1 MEQSVKWED
10 FLEANRINP
19 NSLPDNV
26 KHKID
31 VFEQTFEQYEETD
44 DDDDDAL
51 RTLEA
56 RLSAMDNGILS
67 DLQTFVSNRKKEA
80 EMKKAQKPNSEPTK
94 IASDG
99 GQASSNET
107 PPSADSKPS
116 WAFWM

>member
-19 NSLPDNV
+19 KSLPDNV

-67 DLQTFVSNRKKEA
+67 DLQTFVAQKKKEA
-80 EMKKAQKPNSEPTK
+80 EMKKVEKSNPQSTQNANN
-94 IASDG
+94 G
-99 GQASSNET
+99 GQITSNDT
-107 PPSADSKPS
+107 PPTSEEKPS

>member
-19 NSLPDNV
+19 KSLPDNV

-67 DLQTFVSNRKKEA
+67 DLQTFVAQKKKEA
-80 EMKKAQKPNSEPTK
+80 QERKEANPKPTQT
-94 IASDG
+94 ASNG
-99 GQASSNET
+99 GEVNTNNT
-107 PPSADSKPS
+107 PPASEEKPS